1 MGVTGL
7 LPALQVQAET
17 GARYLKK
24 ACGSAV
30 GVDLAG
36 WLHECAAHDYRSA
49 VLEANHAPVVKAVM
63 EPLRS
68 VATRCPFY
76 APPEV
81 HHHLHLRVAK
91 RDLCAANWTFV
102 SVYILHVYTSN
113 GKSLCKNDFYCP
125 HSITLS
131 PRKSACNAEKTHSS
145 ATKSPATTLAP
156 GENGRFWHQ
165 SASASR
171 CGGSWLENLP
181 FCPYTWLPV
190 DRFSSQAGCV

>member
-1 MGVTGL
+1 MARAAPDRRGGAREDGREGGAEEPQLPRQAL
-7 LPALQVQAET
+7 LPVFCPGLHF
-17 GARYLKK
+17 
-24 ACGSAV
+24 SAS
-30 GVDLAG
+30 LAPG
-36 WLHECAAHDYRSA
+36 
-49 VLEANHAPVVKAVM
+49 PG
-63 EPLRS
+63 PI
-68 VATRCPFY
+68 ATRCPFY

-102 SVYILHVYTSN
+102 SVYILQVYTSI